1 MLVIISDLHLTDG
14 TSGETIRIGAFKAF
28 RERLRDLAY
37 DASWRND
44 NEYRPLK
51 GIDLVLLGDILDVIR
66 STRWCDAPAAVRP
79 WGSQNDPR
87 FAAMVTRITEGI
99 IANNEASLDVLKSL
113 RDPKV
118 MNVPPATPEGKV
130 ALVSRDLNAR
140 ERVPVPVRIHY
151 LVGNH
156 DWFYHL
162 GGPQFDAVRK
172 LIAQAIGLETP
183 ADAPFPHDPTESE
196 VLQQIYRE
204 HRVFARH
211 GDIFDPCNFE
221 HSRDASSLGDA
232 IVIELLDK
240 FSVEVRRRVG
250 GQLPPACES
259 GLKEIDNVR
268 PLSIIPI
275 WVDGMVSSTCS
286 PQLADEIKKIWNEM
300 VHQFLAVDFVRSRP
314 FATSAF
320 LKLGLEISAE
330 VPLAGLS
337 DVAAWFSAKLGGHA
351 ASFYPYALHEAAFS
365 QGWAKFIVYGHTHHY
380 ELVPL
385 QSVQQM
391 GKSVDQIYI
400 NSGTW
405 RPVHELAQLHP
416 GQKRFVGYHVM
427 TYVAFFKDNE
437 RKGRAFESWAG
448 SLDSSAV

>member
-1 MLVIISDLHLTDG
+1 L
-14 TSGETIRIGAFKAF
+14 E
-28 RERLRDLAY
+28 
-37 DASWRND
+37 
-44 NEYRPLK
+44 

-66 STRWCDAPAAVRP
+66 STRWCDAPADVRP
-79 WGSQNDPR
+79 WGRQDDPR
-87 FAAMVTRITEGI
+87 FAAMVTQITEDI
-99 IANNEASLDVLKSL
+99 IANNKDSLDVLKSL

-118 MNVPPATPEGKV
+118 MNVPPATPEGK
-130 ALVSRDLNAR
+130 AKLVSRDLNAR

-172 LIAQAIGLETP
+172 LIAEAVGLETP
-183 ADAPFPHDPTESE
+183 ANAPFPHDPAESA

-211 GDIFDPCNFE
+211 GDIFDPSNFE

-232 IVIELLDK
+232 IVIELLDR
-240 FSVEVRRRVG
+240 FGVEVRRRLRG
-250 GQLPPACES
+250 KLPPACES

-268 PLSIIPI
+268 PISIIPI
-275 WVDGMVSSTCS
+275 WVDGLISNTCG
-286 PQLADEIKKIWNEM
+286 PQLTHEIKQIWNEM
-300 VHQFLAVDFVRSRP
+300 VHQFLELDFVRSRP
-314 FATSAF
+314 FASSAL
-320 LKLGLEISAE
+320 LKLGFEISAD

-351 ASFYPYALHEAAFS
+351 ASFYPYALHEAAFT

-385 QSVQQM
+385 QSVQQT
-391 GKSVDQIYI
+391 GRSVDQIYI

-405 RPVHELAQLHP
+405 RPVHELAQFHP
-416 GQKRFVGYHVM
+416 GQKHFVGYHVM
-427 TYVAFFKDNE
+427 TYLAFFKDNE
-437 RKGRAFESWAG
+437 RKGRTFESWSG
-448 SLDSSAV
+448 VLDSSAV